1 MIDIDL
7 LDRAVAEQR
16 FADATPCFYEL
27 MLALTAQGHLPLSQI
42 VASSQ
47 DSLASD
53 DALVKR
59 LAAGIHALFVA
70 PDSDISV
77 PDYDALM
84 SWQIVLSQI
93 FYLAGQASADVAIEA
108 LLAQV
113 SGQVSGGMT
122 MKLFLLFGT
131 ESAMTAQLY
140 PLFMQNPELLLN
152 TCMTQVWGC
161 SGTEQSCKNREWAYA
176 QIPTLFEALPAPNYP
191 MFKIHGYFMHCSYGF
206 AGNKHA
212 LKQSLNRLVQTKLRT
227 LNYSANPP
235 LLNPHVVKAQAMRAG
250 KDKKVLLVVLE
261 MLNLNHS
268 VYRVLGKSLRA
279 LKQNYTLVAV
289 AWPGYV
295 TMGDDFFDETIT
307 LSATGDNYCAQDMLD
322 IAAAYKPVA
331 VYYPS
336 LGMTPWAIYHSN
348 LRLAPVQF
356 TAVGHGASS
365 FATEIDYFLIE
376 SDIAG
381 DASTYSEKVVALKP
395 GDMPFYLPTQV
406 RYPKRTQKSNPPE
419 VLKIACSASSM
430 KLNFK
435 LLQICRNVVG
445 KYAGTTD
452 RIEFHFFV
460 MSHGTGLSAQSYKKL
475 IQCYLPEATIHLTKD
490 FQSYVNELAA
500 MHISVSPFPY
510 SGMNT
515 VIDYAMLGIPGI
527 RMQGPQVHEMIEAGM
542 WRRMGMPEWTIANDE
557 AAYEAA
563 LCRMIDSPALWHTMS
578 QQLQKEERWKVFFN
592 GDAMKFVMAVDQMI
606 AQHGAERQAG
616 GMLTPFKIIG

>member
-1 MIDIDL
+1 MIDIDV
-7 LDRAVAEQR
+7 LDQAVQDNR
-16 FADATPCFYEL
+16 FADAGACFREL
-27 MLALTAQGHLPLSQI
+27 MQALTAHGHLPLRQI

-47 DSLASD
+47 DSHASD
-53 DALVKR
+53 EALAKR
-59 LAAGIHALFVA
+59 LATSMHALFVA

-93 FYLAGQASADVAIEA
+93 FYLAGQGSADVTIEA
-108 LLAQV
+108 LLAQ
-113 SGQVSGGMT
+113 SGGHVPASMT

-131 ESAMTAQLY
+131 ESAMSAQLHS
-140 PLFMQNPELLLN
+140 LFMQNPELLLN
-152 TCMTQVWGC
+152 TCMTQVWGS
-161 SGTEQSCKNREWAYA
+161 SGTEQSCENREWAYA
-176 QIPTLFEALPAPNYP
+176 QIPLLFEALPAPNYP
-191 MFKIHGYFMHCSYGF
+191 NFKIHGYFMHCSYGF

-212 LKQSLNRLVQTKLRT
+212 LKQSLNRLVQTKLQA
-227 LNYSANPP
+227 LNYSAKPPEQNPY
-235 LLNPHVVKAQAMRAG
+235 LVKAQKIRA
-250 KDKKVLLVVLE
+250 KQDKKVMLVVLE

-307 LSATGDNYCAQDMLD
+307 LSAMGENYCAQEMFD

-336 LGMTPWAIYHSN
+336 VGMTPWAIYHSN

-381 DASTYSEKVVALKP
+381 DASTYSEKLVTLKP
-395 GDMPFYLPTQV
+395 GDMPFYLPSQV
-406 RYPKRTQKSNPPE
+406 HYPKRAPKSENPE
-419 VLKIACSASSM
+419 VLKITCSASSM

-435 LLQICRNVVG
+435 LLQICRNVAE
-445 KYAGTTD
+445 KYNGTSQK
-452 RIEFHFFV
+452 IEFHFFV
-460 MSHGTGLSAQSYKKL
+460 MSHGTGMSAQSYKKL
-475 IQCYLPEATIHLTKD
+475 IQSYVPAATIHLTKD

-542 WRRMGMPEWTIANDE
+542 WRRMGMPEWTIVDDE
-557 AAYEAA
+557 AGYEAA
-563 LCRMIDSPALWHTMS
+563 LYRLIDTPGLRQTMS
-578 QQLQKEERWKVFFN
+578 HQLQMEERWKVFFN
-592 GDAMKFVMAVDQMI
+592 GDAMKFTMAVDQMI
-606 AQHGAERQAG
+606 ARHQPSVA
-616 GMLTPFKIIG
+616 

>member
-1 MIDIDL
+1 MIDIDV
-7 LDRAVAEQR
+7 LDHAVQDKR
-16 FADATPCFYEL
+16 FADAGMCFREL
-27 MLALTAQGHLPLSQI
+27 MQGLTAQGHLPLSDI
-42 VASSQ
+42 VLSTQDAQADDDVLAQRLASS
-47 DSLASD
+47 L
-53 DALVKR
+53 
-59 LAAGIHALFVA
+59 HALFVA

-93 FYLAGQASADVAIEA
+93 FYLAGQSSADAA
-108 LLAQV
+108 MKDLLAQ
-113 SGQVSGGMT
+113 SNGQVSSGMT

-131 ESAMTAQLY
+131 ESAMAAHLY
-140 PLFMQNPELLLN
+140 PFMKQNPELLLN
-152 TCMTQVWGC
+152 TCMTHVWGC
-161 SGTEQSCKNREWAYA
+161 SGTQQACENREWAYA
-176 QIPTLFEALPAPNYP
+176 QIPPLFEALPAPNYP

-206 AGNKHA
+206 ASHKHA
-212 LKQSLNRLVQTKLRT
+212 LKQSLNRLVQSKLKAVH
-227 LNYSANPP
+227 YSANPP
-235 LLNPHVVKAQAMRAG
+235 QLNVYAAKAQAMRAG
-250 KDKKVLLVVLE
+250 NDKKVMLVVLE

-295 TMGDDFFDETIT
+295 TIGDGFFDELIT
-307 LSATGDNYCAQDMLD
+307 LSAAGENYCAQDMLD

-336 LGMTPWAIYHSN
+336 VGMTPWAIYHSN
-348 LRLAPVQF
+348 LRLATVQF

-381 DASTYSEKVVALKP
+381 DTSTYSEKVIALKP

-406 RYPKRTQKSNPPE
+406 RYPKRAQKNKDSE

-435 LLQICRNVVG
+435 LLQICRNVAE
-445 KYAGTTD
+445 KYNAKD
-452 RIEFHFFV
+452 QQVEFHFFV
-460 MSHGTGLSAQSYKKL
+460 MSHGTGMSAQSYKKL
-475 IQCYLPEATIHLTKD
+475 IQSYLPDATIHLTKD

-542 WRRMGMPEWTIANDE
+542 WRRMGMPAWTIVDDE

-563 LCRMIDSPALWHTMS
+563 LCRMVDDPEIWQTLG
-578 QQLQKEERWKVFFN
+578 QQLQGEERWKVFFN

-606 AQHGAERQAG
+606 AAHKPRVA
-616 GMLTPFKIIG
+616 

>member
-1 MIDIDL
+1 MRIDIDI
-7 LDRAVAEQR
+7 LDQAVQEQR
-16 FADATPCFYEL
+16 FADAGLHFREL
-27 MLALTAQGHLPLSQI
+27 MQALTAHGHLPLSQI

-47 DSLASD
+47 DGHASD
-53 DALVKR
+53 EALAKR
-59 LAAGIHALFVA
+59 LAAILHAMFVVH
-70 PDSDISV
+70 DVDTNV

-93 FYLAGQASADVAIEA
+93 FYLAGQSSADTEIEA
-108 LLAQV
+108 LLAQ
-113 SGQVSGGMT
+113 SNGQVSGALT

-131 ESAMTAQLY
+131 ESAMAARLL
-140 PLFMQNPELLLN
+140 PLLQQNPELLLN

-161 SGTEQSCKNREWAYA
+161 SGTEQSCNNREWAYA
-176 QIPTLFEALPAPNYP
+176 LIPQLFDVLSAPNYP

-206 AGNKHA
+206 AANKHA
-212 LKQSLNRLVQTKLRT
+212 LKASLNRLLHTKLLA
-227 LNYSANPP
+227 LNYSASPP
-235 LLNPHVVKAQAMRAG
+235 HLNPYVAQAQTIRAG
-250 KDKKVLLVVLE
+250 KDKKVMLVVLE
-261 MLNLNHS
+261 MLNPSHS

-279 LKQNYTLVAV
+279 LKQNYLLVAV

-295 TMGDDFFDETIT
+295 TMAGDFFDEVIT
-307 LSATGDNYCAQDMLD
+307 LSGAGHNYCAQDMLD
-322 IAAAYKPVA
+322 IAAAYKPIA

-395 GDMPFYLPTQV
+395 GEMPFYLPSQIQ
-406 RYPKRTQKSNPPE
+406 YPNRKPKNMNPE

-435 LLQICRNVVG
+435 LLQICRNIAE
-445 KYAGTTD
+445 KYKNAAQKV
-452 RIEFHFFV
+452 EFHFFV
-460 MSHGTGLSAQSYKKL
+460 MSHGTGMSAQSYKKL
-475 IQCYLPEATIHLTKD
+475 IQSYLPDATIHLTKD
-490 FQSYVNELAA
+490 FQSYVHELAA

-542 WRRMGMPEWTIANDE
+542 WRRMGMPEWTIVDDE

-563 LCRMIDSPALWHTMS
+563 LCRMIDDPQLWQTMS
-578 QQLQKEERWKVFFN
+578 QQLLREERWKVFFN

-606 AQHGAERQAG
+606 AQHQPRATQIQSVKSGS
-616 GMLTPFKIIG
+616 